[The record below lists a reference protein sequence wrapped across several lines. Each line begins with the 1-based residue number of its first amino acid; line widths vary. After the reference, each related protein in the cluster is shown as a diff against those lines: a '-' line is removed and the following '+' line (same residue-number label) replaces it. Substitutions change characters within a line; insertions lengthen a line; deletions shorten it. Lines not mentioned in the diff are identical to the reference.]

1 MFDTQITVNG
11 NRCKQFNHNGRTFVQ
26 ANHGSEYEIEIKN
39 NYYKRILAVCSVD
52 GLDVLTGKPA
62 NGDAGGYIIDAYHP
76 IKIKGFRYD
85 DDSVGAF
92 RFSCKGGSYAAS
104 KQDGSERNCGVIG
117 IRLYYEVEPIVVVQ
131 PQPYIVQP
139 FNPWIIQPAP
149 WTPTWTTSGGTE
161 WVRTGSY
168 PCNPLG
174 GLYGAARFGYQDDVQ
189 YSAGGSGMSVGTTL
203 SSAQPMMDY
212 GDTVRSREP
221 RMEKLCASPTP
232 KGFDMGTAW
241 GQKKDSKVFTTDFN
255 RGCLA
260 LSQDI
265 YYASRESLIEMGVPI
280 TNELKVNLP
289 QSFPGKYAEPPSG
302 WRG

>member
-85 DDSVGAF
+85 DDNVGAF

-117 IRLYYEVEPIVVVQ
+117 IRLYYEVEPIIVVQ
-131 PQPYIVQP
+131 PQPYIVQST
-139 FNPWIIQPAP
+139 PWIP
-149 WTPTWTTSGGTE
+149 TPTYPWATTCGGTE
-161 WVRTGSY
+161 WVRSSSAPCTGS
-168 PCNPLG
+168 
-174 GLYGAARFGYQDDVQ
+174 LYGEGRFGYQSDVQ
-189 YSAGGSGMSVGTTL
+189 YSCGGGTQTGIASSGL
-203 SSAQPMMDY
+203 SDAQPMMDY
-212 GDTVRSREP
+212 ENYDCDNVP
-221 RMEKLCASPTP
+221 RMEKLCASPQP

-280 TNELKVNLP
+280 TNELKVKLP

>member
-1 MFDTQITVNG
+1 MFKTQILVN
-11 NRCKQFNHNGRTFVQ
+11 NNKCKQYNHQGRTYVE
-26 ANHGSEYEIEIKN
+26 AHSGTEYEIEIKN

-92 RFSCKGGSYAAS
+92 RFTCKGGSYAAS

-131 PQPYIVQP
+131 PMPWVVQP
-139 FNPWIIQPAP
+139 FNPWQPSNPWIIP
-149 WTPTWTTSGGTE
+149 SS
-161 WVRTGSY
+161 VS
-168 PCNPLG
+168 CNPLG

-212 GDTVRSREP
+212 GNTVRSREP